1 MTGMAA
7 NHPLK
12 TYRDERGLTQEALGK
27 ELGVADVTISRW
39 ETGARRIDD
48 ALLPKVA
55 EKTGIPKTE
64 LRPDLAELLKETA
77 E

>member
-1 MTGMAA
+1 MAA
-7 NHPLK
+7 SHPLK
-12 TYRDERGLTQEALGK
+12 TYREANGLTQEALGK
-27 ELGVADVTISRW
+27 ELGVTDVTISRW

-48 ALLPKVA
+48 DLLPKVA

-64 LRPDLAELLKETA
+64 LRPDLVELLKEAA